1 MRIQSTVR
9 ASLALGSMITLAM
22 ATTPVAAQDT
32 FYLGVDLHAWHV
44 SPDQGSS
51 WRDIGIR
58 GRLGGRLAE
67 HFAVEAHLATGGSDR
82 ENGVPL
88 ELDHLAGVFLRGD
101 IPVTRYTSLY
111 GLAGFSQ
118 VKLTVEGSSD
128 TDSSI
133 SFGFGADYQVTNN
146 THVSLDWI
154 RYVNETD
161 YDYSALSVG
170 ARWSF

>member
-1 MRIQSTVR
+1 MHIKPTFP
-9 ASLALGSMITLAM
+9 ASMALGAIATLALI
-22 ATTPVAAQDT
+22 TTPVKAQDRY
-32 FYLGVDLHAWHV
+32 YLGVDLHAWHV
-44 SPDQGSS
+44 SPDRGSS

-58 GRLGGRLAE
+58 GRFGGRLAE
-67 HFAVEAHLATGGSDR
+67 NFALEAHLATGGSDR

-118 VKLTVEGSSD
+118 VKLTVDGSSD
-128 TDSSI
+128 SDSSI
-133 SFGFGADYQVTNN
+133 SFGFGVDHQVTGN

>member
-1 MRIQSTVR
+1 MRIKPTLPAGMV
-9 ASLALGSMITLAM
+9 LGSIMTLAM
-22 ATTPVAAQDT
+22 VTTPVTAQDR

-51 WRDIGIR
+51 WRDFGIR

-67 HFAVEAHLATGGSDR
+67 HFALEAHLATGGSDR

-88 ELDHLAGVFLRGD
+88 ELDHLAGVFVRGD
-101 IPVTRYTSLY
+101 IPVTRYASIH

-118 VKLTVEGSSD
+118 VKLTVDGSSD
-128 TDSSI
+128 SDSSI